1 MDTQSAAQPE
11 TQDEQR
17 GQHTLREIVSQ
28 PYGWRKA
35 FEQLEAR
42 RDEIMSAWAA
52 VEPQQI
58 IVTGCGS
65 THYLA
70 QSAAALLQTL
80 TGIPARGVPA
90 SEIAQFSSQVLHRP
104 EETLL
109 LAISRSGTTTETAAA
124 MDKFRALG
132 GKAVWGITC
141 YPDTP
146 VGQESDFVLLTDMA
160 QEQSIAQTLSF
171 STMLY
176 TAQGLAALIG
186 GHDIAPLGELPDI
199 CERLIEATY
208 GLATHWGTEPGV
220 DKYFFLG
227 SGPLYGIA
235 CEAMLKMKEM
245 SITNSEAYH
254 FLEFRHGP
262 KALVDEHAMVVG
274 LLSAEHLRHET
285 AVINEM
291 VEMGGKTVT
300 LIPGKANAGHVTV
313 HLPDHLPSWTLPVL
327 YLPVLQSMAH
337 ARSMQKGLDP
347 DNPRN
352 LSAVVFLNR
361 EELR

>member
-1 MDTQSAAQPE
+1 METSSETQPE
-11 TQDEQR
+11 TQR
-17 GQHTLREIVSQ
+17 GEHTLREIVSQ
-28 PYGWRKA
+28 PYGWSKA

-42 RDEIMSAWAA
+42 RDEILAAWTT
-52 VEPQQI
+52 VQPQQI

-70 QSAAALLQTL
+70 QSAAALLQSL
-80 TGIPARGVPA
+80 IGIPARGVPA
-90 SEIAQFSSQVLHRP
+90 SEIALFPDQVLYRP
-104 EETLL
+104 EQTLL

-176 TAQGLAALIG
+176 TAQGLAALLG

-199 CERLIEATY
+199 CERLIESTY
-208 GLATHWGTEPGV
+208 GVATHWGTEPGV
-220 DKYFFLG
+220 DKFFFLG
-227 SGPLYGIA
+227 SGPRYGIA

-274 LLSAEHLRHET
+274 LLSSEQFHHEA

-291 VEMGGKTVT
+291 AEMGGKTVT
-300 LIPGKANAGHVTV
+300 LVPGKSNTGHVTV
-313 HLPDHLPSWTLPVL
+313 HLPDNLPTWTLPVL
-327 YLPVLQSMAH
+327 YLPVVQTMAH
-337 ARSMQKGLDP
+337 ARSMEKGLNP
-347 DNPRN
+347 DQPRN
-352 LSAVVFLNR
+352 LSAVVFLER
-361 EELR
+361 ESLR

>member
-1 MDTQSAAQPE
+1 METQPEIQPEIQPE
-11 TQDEQR
+11 TR

-28 PYGWRKA
+28 PYGWGKA
-35 FEQLEAR
+35 YEQLQAR
-42 RDEIMSAWAA
+42 RDEIAGAWADA
-52 VEPQQI
+52 QPQQI

-70 QSAAALLQTL
+70 KSAAALLQSL

-90 SEIAQFSSQVLHRP
+90 SEIALFPNQVLYRP
-104 EETLL
+104 DQTLL

-141 YPDTP
+141 YPETP

-171 STMLY
+171 STMLF
-176 TAQGLAALIG
+176 TAQGLAALVG
-186 GHDIAPLGELPDI
+186 GHDLTPLGEVPEA
-199 CERLIEATY
+199 CRTLIEAVY

-220 DKYFFLG
+220 ERFFFLG
-227 SGPLYGIA
+227 SGPRYGIA

-245 SITNSEAYH
+245 SITHSEAYH

-262 KALVDEHAMVVG
+262 KALVDQNAMVVG
-274 LLSAEHLRHET
+274 MIGAEHIHHEA
-285 AVINEM
+285 AVITEM
-291 VEMGGKTVT
+291 AEMGGKTLT

-313 HLPDHLPSWTLPVL
+313 HLPDLPAWTMPVL
-327 YLPVLQSMAH
+327 YLPVVQSMAH
-337 ARSMQKGLDP
+337 ARSMKKGLDP

-352 LSAVVFLNR
+352 LSAVVFLDR
-361 EELR
+361 AELR